1 MTPSTGPEA
10 PASSGGLATFLMTD
24 IEGSTRLWE
33 EATVAMTVALQA
45 HDTILRVA
53 VESHGGSVIK
63 TTGDGLLARFDDPGP
78 AVAAALDGQRA
89 LTEHEWPEGAALHSR
104 MAVHSGSAQARD
116 GDYFGP
122 ALNRVARLLA
132 IGHGGQVLLSG
143 ITATLVSD
151 HLPED
156 ATLIDRGDQRL
167 RDLDQPMRVY
177 ELAGP
182 GLARDFAPLRSVG
195 SGRSNLPIQL
205 TSFVGRER
213 EQVDVRRLLET
224 NRLVTLIGTGGT
236 GKTRLMLEVAAGL
249 VDAYPDGVWLAELAP
264 VADPASV
271 IAEVARAL
279 GVQDE
284 PHATIDVSLADYLRF
299 KSMLLLL
306 DNCEHVIGAAAALAE
321 SLLETSASL
330 TIMATSREAL
340 GVPGEAI
347 VQVPSLA
354 VPPHVRP
361 GLEHE
366 HVGFAAHEDPGSAWS
381 FEALAASD
389 SVRLFAERAMAV
401 APTFEL
407 TPGNAPIVAEICQ
420 RLDGIPLAIELA
432 AARVP
437 VLSVGE
443 ILQRLGDRF
452 RLLTGGRRT
461 AVPRQQ
467 TLQALID
474 WSWDLLPEEDR
485 RLLRRLSVF
494 SGGWTLE
501 AATAICGGAMSDGAL
516 DGEPDTLA
524 VLDALTLLVER
535 SLVVVE
541 RGSATRYRLL
551 ETIRQYARE
560 RLVESGETDAVRDR
574 HLAFFLDLSQRAER
588 EMRGP
593 EFIDWLQR
601 LDADS
606 DNLRL
611 AIEWGLDSEPEA
623 GIRMCV
629 ALWLLWRIR
638 WGAELEG
645 WFDRAVVASREL
657 PPPPPEARLERDILV
672 ARVCS
677 EAAFTQA
684 TWTDRDARALADE
697 GLTRARATGD
707 LATISA
713 ALAAAW
719 TARFFAGR
727 PEELLALGE
736 ESVEVA
742 GRAGDPWTQ
751 AMAAASLAGAL
762 SMGPSSTSANRD
774 HARSLM
780 EDATRFARISGD
792 GFAMAF
798 VAIIRGRVA
807 GATGRIDDARA
818 AFQEGATFYD
828 EIGDSRFALVGL
840 SDLGHAVRRAG
851 ELDEALAI
859 LRRTLPEW
867 EHSGNRGAIANQ
879 LESFGFIAVERGETD
894 RAARLLAAAE
904 TLREWSGSAMLSYE
918 RAEFDAAVGRLRASM
933 SSDTFEAAWAGGRAM
948 SVGDAVA
955 FALEG

>member
-1 MTPSTGPEA
+1 M
-10 PASSGGLATFLMTD
+10 
-24 IEGSTRLWE
+24 
-33 EATVAMTVALQA
+33 
-45 HDTILRVA
+45 
-53 VESHGGSVIK
+53 
-63 TTGDGLLARFDDPGP
+63 
-78 AVAAALDGQRA
+78 
-89 LTEHEWPEGAALHSR
+89 
-104 MAVHSGSAQARD
+104 
-116 GDYFGP
+116 
-122 ALNRVARLLA
+122 
-132 IGHGGQVLLSG
+132 
-143 ITATLVSD
+143 
-151 HLPED
+151 
-156 ATLIDRGDQRL
+156 
-167 RDLDQPMRVY
+167 
-177 ELAGP
+177 
-182 GLARDFAPLRSVG
+182 
-195 SGRSNLPIQL
+195 
-205 TSFVGRER
+205 
-213 EQVDVRRLLET
+213 
-224 NRLVTLIGTGGT
+224 TLIGTGGT
-236 GKTRLMLEVAAGL
+236 GKTRLMLEVADGL
-249 VDAYPDGVWLAELAP
+249 VDAYPDGVWLVELAT

-271 IAEVARAL
+271 TAEVARAL

-284 PHATIDVSLADYLRF
+284 PHATIDVSLANYLRF

-306 DNCEHVIGAAAALAE
+306 DNCEHVIEAAAALAE

-330 TIMATSREAL
+330 TVMATSREAL
-340 GVPGEAI
+340 GVPGETI

-361 GLEHE
+361 AQEYPHAG
-366 HVGFAAHEDPGSAWS
+366 AALHAEAGAAWS

-389 SVRLFAERAMAV
+389 SVRLFTERAMAV
-401 APTFEL
+401 APAFEL
-407 TPGNAPIVAEICQ
+407 TPANAQIVAEICQ

-501 AATAICGGAMSDGAL
+501 AATAVCGERPTDAL
-516 DGEPDTLA
+516 DGEPDSLA

-541 RGSATRYRLL
+541 QGSSTRYRLL
-551 ETIRQYARE
+551 ETIRQYARD
-560 RLVESGETDAVRDR
+560 RLVESGETDTIQAR

-593 EFIDWLQR
+593 AFIDWLQR
-601 LDADS
+601 LDADA

-611 AIEWGLDSEPEA
+611 AIDWGLESDPET

-645 WFDRAVVASREL
+645 WFDRAVAAAREL

-684 TWTDRDARALADE
+684 TWTNRDARALADE
-697 GLTRARATGD
+697 GLARARATGD
-707 LATISA
+707 LATISQG
-713 ALAAAW
+713 LAAAW
-719 TARFFAGR
+719 TARLFAGR

-736 ESVEVA
+736 ESVELA

-762 SMGPSSTSANRD
+762 SIGRLRSADQADQD
-774 HARSLM
+774 HARSLHGGCHGG
-780 EDATRFARISGD
+780 T
-792 GFAMAF
+792 
-798 VAIIRGRVA
+798 
-807 GATGRIDDARA
+807 
-818 AFQEGATFYD
+818 
-828 EIGDSRFALVGL
+828 
-840 SDLGHAVRRAG
+840 LG
-851 ELDEALAI
+851 
-859 LRRTLPEW
+859 
-867 EHSGNRGAIANQ
+867 
-879 LESFGFIAVERGETD
+879 
-894 RAARLLAAAE
+894 
-904 TLREWSGSAMLSYE
+904 
-918 RAEFDAAVGRLRASM
+918 
-933 SSDTFEAAWAGGRAM
+933 
-948 SVGDAVA
+948 
-955 FALEG
+955 